1 MSYLMEDL
9 DTNENSQLS
18 FDEKK
23 VFALCLLALALL
35 RSTVLIDIRA
45 YFFEILAFTTVGL

>member
-35 RSTVLIDIRA
+35 RSTVLIGIRA